1 MRGDGFEPE
10 RDPTVGI
17 VPEKRGA
24 PLLASPRHLGRASP
38 PETISGRAE
47 KLSFFIFFPPLFSP
61 LPLDVSLMPAARRA
75 ADSCGT

>member
-17 VPEKRGA
+17 VPEERGV
-24 PLLASPRHLGRASP
+24 PLIPPSPRPGLASRNHLRK
-38 PETISGRAE
+38 SG
-47 KLSFFIFFPPLFSP
+47 KTFLFIFPPLSFSP